1 MYSHDLI
8 PHFLVHIDESLVP
21 QDTGIR
27 DENVHRAKG
36 INSGFD
42 DSIAIL
48 SGADGSDSLATN

>member
-8 PHFLVHIDESLVP
+8 PHFLVHVDESLVP
-21 QDTGIR
+21 QNTSIG
-27 DENVHRAKG
+27 DENVNSAKG